1 MFDFNRFRLQNNH
14 PVWKRFVFLWRKII
28 RFFKVFTDSNQ
39 FLFLLGP
46 FLRAQSEMSQG
57 LR

>member
-1 MFDFNRFRLQNNH
+1 MFGFYSFRLQNNH

-28 RFFKVFTDSNQ
+28 RFFEVFTDSNQ

-46 FLRAQSEMSQG
+46 FLSVQSEMS
-57 LR
+57 